1 MKRCI
6 LFIIIAFGFGMM
18 FPLRAQDAI
27 LEEISEIKDVEVT
40 YITKSM
46 LQSMGA
52 ARIKVSGLNLSKIAM
67 ELTSLQI
74 LTVEDKSVSKVRT
87 KLKGV
92 RKIDALEL
100 IMKLKEDG
108 ELTELYGEKGSNG
121 NYKKLLLIVDEG
133 DELVVVYMKGSIG
146 KNCFDEM
153 TKKAKK
159 PTRVYSQAKIVVD
172 GTKFRLKEDGS
183 YEILPV
189 EANGGNLKADGLE
202 DIDKQLKELDR
213 ELENLEKELK
223 PIYEEIA
230 RISRKIKDSNASERE
245 KLYIARSKQYEKRA
259 KVYERRSFLYVKRNW
274 LYNQK
279 AKALMKSAG
288 VELKGKNV
296 DFMMLQLSGL

>member
-6 LFIIIAFGFGMM
+6 LFIIIALGLGMM

-46 LQSMGA
+46 LQSMGT

-74 LTVEDKSVSKVRT
+74 LTVEDKSVSKVRA

-92 RKIDALEL
+92 RKINALEL
-100 IMKLKEDG
+100 IMKLKEDD
-108 ELTELYGEKGSNG
+108 ELTELYGEKGGNG

-133 DELVVVYMKGSIG
+133 DELVVVYMKGNIG

-153 TKKAKK
+153 TKKTKK
-159 PTRVYSQAKIVVD
+159 QARVYSQTKIVVD
-172 GTKFRLKEDGS
+172 GTKFRMKEDGS
-183 YEILPV
+183 YEIMPV
-189 EANGGNLKADGLE
+189 EANDGSLSAEGLE
-202 DIDKQLKELDR
+202 DIDKQLKQLDR

-223 PIYEEIA
+223 PIDEEIN
-230 RISRKIKDSNASERE
+230 RISRKIKNSNASERE

-259 KVYERRSFLYVKRNW
+259 KVYERRSFLYVKRNR
-274 LYNQK
+274 LYNLK

-288 VELKGKNV
+288 VELKGENV